1 MPTNLKEILQRKK
14 ERAERADRPKID
26 WFKLDTSESAKVV
39 FLQELDE
46 EQADDR
52 GPAVYLVEHNS
63 PQDFRRRAEC
73 SFDEEAGER
82 CFACEMN
89 QEEPKQNWWAKTNF
103 YVNVYVERK
112 GDKPGEGKVQLLS
125 RSIQTKDGGFFDDLL
140 AWAMEEN
147 GGKVTNQTFTIS
159 KGGEKK
165 SPWTFL
171 PSSKK
176 LEVPDNLEL
185 WAPDAIVNKI
195 PYEKQKS
202 FYLPNG
208 DEPVNEDE
216 SPKAAA
222 KAAAKKASDDEDW

>member
-14 ERAERADRPKID
+14 ERAERADRPKIE
-26 WFKLDTSESAKVV
+26 WFKLAQGESAKIV

-52 GPAVYLVEHNS
+52 GSAVYLVEHNS

-103 YVNVYVERK
+103 YINVYVERK

-125 RSIQTKDGGFFDDLL
+125 RSIQNKGGGFFDDLL
-140 AWAMEEN
+140 EWAMEEN
-147 GGKVTNQTFTIS
+147 EGRVTNQTFTIS
-159 KGGEKK
+159 KGGEKT
-165 SPWTFL
+165 SAWTFL

-185 WAPDAIVNKI
+185 WAPDAIVNKV
-195 PYEKQKS
+195 PYDKQKS

-208 DEPVNEDE
+208 DSPADE
-216 SPKAAA
+216 EEEAPKAA
-222 KAAAKKASDDEDW
+222 KKPKDEDPDW